1 MVSIIKRSDLWKL
14 GRKPANQRRK
24 VIERRVSYEP
34 RRGRCIYEEQVVV
47 VVDGDSHAVVL
58 RLCLPRFY
66 DDQGNHLRRSL
77 YSRRSPITELRIE
90 TFIALREIIR
100 QILFLLLTWEESFPS
115 LIFVLCRKYLCGWK
129 L

>member
-1 MVSIIKRSDLWKL
+1 MVNIIKRSDLWKL

-77 YSRRSPITELRIE
+77 YSRKVAHYG
-90 TFIALREIIR
+90 IADRNFHR
-100 QILFLLLTWEESFPS
+100 VT
-115 LIFVLCRKYLCGWK
+115 
-129 L
+129 